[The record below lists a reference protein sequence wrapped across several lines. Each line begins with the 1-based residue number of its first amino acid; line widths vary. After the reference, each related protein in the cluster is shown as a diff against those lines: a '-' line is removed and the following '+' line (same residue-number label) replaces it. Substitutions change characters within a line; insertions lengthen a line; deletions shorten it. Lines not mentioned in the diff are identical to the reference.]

1 VPGGNDAST
10 DVTLAIDQSPAPDAT
25 GKIALKDST
34 FARVG
39 YGIPGSQEW
48 FAKQR
53 VQLDAQQR
61 LSGARVIKIELM

>member
-39 YGIPGSQEW
+39 YGIRARRSGSPSSVSSSTRSNAYQ
-48 FAKQR
+48 A
-53 VQLDAQQR
+53 LA
-61 LSGARVIKIELM
+61 